1 MKVLAVSG
9 YKPFELGI
17 FKQDDRA
24 LVYIKKAL
32 ENRMRSFL
40 DEGLEWVLISGQ
52 LGTELWAAET
62 AYDLREDYPELKVAV
77 ITPFYGQE
85 EKWKEANKEMY
96 EAVLAQADY
105 EESLTHRPYESPLQ
119 FRQKNA
125 FFIEKSDALLLL
137 YDPEMEGSPKY
148 MLQEAEKRSEKDGYP
163 IYSITMDDLRAAVEE
178 EAFFT

>member
-1 MKVLAVSG
+1 M
-9 YKPFELGI
+9 
-17 FKQDDRA
+17 
-24 LVYIKKAL
+24 
-32 ENRMRSFL
+32 
-40 DEGLEWVLISGQ
+40 EWILISGQ

-62 AYDLREDYPELKVAV
+62 AYDLREEYPELKVAV

-85 EKWKEANKEMY
+85 EKWKEPNKEMY

-148 MLQEAEKRSEKDGYP
+148 MLASRQKNAVKQTDIRFIRLRWMISVPPLKKKISLHNTSEN
-163 IYSITMDDLRAAVEE
+163 I
-178 EAFFT
+178 